1 MPSFARSV
9 RATSGVRV
17 RPLRRTRLRGRPIRR
32 ISSKATWTQSS
43 SRPCVRSLA
52 IGMRRLRSCR
62 KTSAAISRGS
72 PVVAREPSLAVV
84 VAHLA
89 RRYRATFIAVG
100 VSTVAIL
107 AALGV
112 SIWQTQVA
120 RAERR
125 RAEQRFADARQ
136 LANSVIF
143 DIHDEVLKLEGSTPV
158 RQKIVAEALGVSRA
172 AQPGSG
178 GDAAFKI
185 ELARAYYRIGSVQGS
200 PASWRTSAIAKA
212 PARSFAK
219 AIELLHTARCG
230 GRRRHIRRRTGWAT
244 SSSRGRALA
253 QSMGARDEQ
262 RQAVA
267 LATQIA
273 ETLVSRN
280 ADDVRARRLIANAY
294 FQQALLLP
302 AADRVAAWQRA
313 GGAYQHFLGSVSRRS
328 HRAAQCRAG
337 REVPLGGRTRRSA
350 ISHRRSCISAG
361 RSSWTSGGWPPIP
374 PSPIVQGDVAIDL
387 GSIAH
392 TLRGRL
398 GSWPRRRSRYERS
411 VAMRQRLAVQDPE
424 DVLSRSR
431 LAFAVTRLARVYS
444 DLGRHAEAMR
454 AAEEVRPQRDA
465 SHRRSELRGR
475 ASLERESARPGPTRR
490 RPHECGLR
498 VIQDGGERRPE
509 HSGVEDRQPTRLRLE
524 DVMRQIDHHAATCG
538 YEAPRRD

>member
-17 RPLRRTRLRGRPIRR
+17 RPLRRTATAGTPYPPHLLKGDLDAIVLKAMRPEPGDRYASAQELSEDIGRY
-32 ISSKATWTQSS
+32 
-43 SRPCVRSLA
+43 LA
-52 IGMRRLRSCR
+52 
-62 KTSAAISRGS
+62 GS

-89 RRYRATFIAVG
+89 RRYRATFVAAG

-143 DIHDEVLKLEGSTPV
+143 DIHDDILKLEGSTPV
-158 RQKIVAEALGVSRA
+158 RRRIVAEALGYLERLS
-172 AQPGSG
+172 QDPG

-185 ELARAYYRIGSVQGS
+185 ELARAYFRIGSLQGS
-200 PASWRTSAIAKA
+200 PSISNLGDRAGA
-212 PARSFAK
+212 ARSFAK
-219 AIELLHTARCG
+219 AIDLLTPLAADAGATHEAAHWLGDIQLAR
-230 GRRRHIRRRTGWAT
+230 AT
-244 SSSRGRALA
+244 LA
-253 QSMGARDEQ
+253 QSMGAPDEQ

-280 ADDVRARRLIANAY
+280 AGDTRARRLIASAY

-313 GGAYQHFLGSVSRRS
+313 GSAFQHFLDQAPNDPIAQRNVALVEKYLAATYETIGDFTQALVHQRRALELDE
-328 HRAAQCRAG
+328 RRLAADPA
-337 REVPLGGRTRRSA
+337 
-350 ISHRRSCISAG
+350 
-361 RSSWTSGGWPPIP
+361 
-374 PSPIVQGDVAIDL
+374 SPIVQGDVAIDL
-387 GSIAH
+387 GGIAH
-392 TLRGRL
+392 L
-398 GSWPRRRSRYERS
+398 SWQTGQLAQAALEYERS
-411 VAMRQRLAVQDPE
+411 VAMRRRLAEKDPD

-454 AAEEVRPQRDA
+454 AAEEGAALSATLRT
-465 SHRRSELRGR
+465 RRSELRDR
-475 ASLERESARPGPTRR
+475 ASLERESARPGPARR
-490 RPHECGLR
+490 GPQRRGLR
-498 VIQDGGERRPE
+498 VIQAGGDRRPR
-509 HSGVEDRQPTRLRLE
+509 HSGVEADRRPGQAGRGDACAR
-524 DVMRQIDHHAATCG
+524 
-538 YEAPRRD
+538 